1 MNLCLYVLYLLR
13 ESPVPHFRR
22 HFPPSFFFSLPPPRK
37 NKFTDVDSSASQ
49 VLAYRGTSSRVLSY
63 VYPAFNRRR
72 RRRRYFTPLPS
83 PSLSF
88 SLRSLSRYLYGEL
101 RYSPESREQLS
112 GRRHSY
118 LLGRRRSGD
127 LNDIRARARARVC
140 MRVRV
145 CVCVFVKYAC
155 VSAFMYMK
163 RDTEKDGRLLIH
175 CALDFVYLTRC
186 TIFTSL

>member
-1 MNLCLYVLYLLR
+1 MLVCTLLIAR
-13 ESPVPHFRR
+13 VTRSALSEAF
-22 HFPPSFFFSLPPPRK
+22 PSFFFLLPSPPRK

-127 LNDIRARARARVC
+127 LNDIRARARARV
-140 MRVRV
+140 
-145 CVCVFVKYAC
+145 YAREKFR
-155 VSAFMYMK
+155 SAS
-163 RDTEKDGRLLIH
+163 
-175 CALDFVYLTRC
+175 
-186 TIFTSL
+186 SLSTNFLNFQR

>member
-1 MNLCLYVLYLLR
+1 MCEYKIGWIYACMYFTYCESHPFRTFGGISLLLFS
-13 ESPVPHFRR
+13 SPF
-22 HFPPSFFFSLPPPRK
+22 PPPRK

-127 LNDIRARARARVC
+127 LNDIRARARA
-140 MRVRV
+140 
-145 CVCVFVKYAC
+145 CVCERKISFSVISFHK
-155 VSAFMYMK
+155 
-163 RDTEKDGRLLIH
+163 LP
-175 CALDFVYLTRC
+175 
-186 TIFTSL
+186 

>member
-1 MNLCLYVLYLLR
+1 MYFTYCERVTRSALS
-13 ESPVPHFRR
+13 EA
-22 HFPPSFFFSLPPPRK
+22 FPPFFFLLPSPPRK

-127 LNDIRARARARVC
+127 LNDNPRARAC
-140 MRVRV
+140 V
-145 CVCVFVKYAC
+145 CVCERKISFSVISFHK
-155 VSAFMYMK
+155 
-163 RDTEKDGRLLIH
+163 LP
-175 CALDFVYLTRC
+175 
-186 TIFTSL
+186 